1 VSAATTIHF
10 AIGCSSRKGSG
21 KSGWGVQNTT
31 SGNSFGCNLTYQR
44 SCSSS
49 YPSRHYFSALI
60 SWDDVAYVRASYNCA
75 VSRPVLLGSVL
86 SQRNS
91 KMFSYWIVLVVY
103 LLLADLSRRCVLA
116 LIGAFT
122 GPLSKVPGPLMYKL
136 TPIPWLIDTIS
147 GNSMHVGPVLFKKY
161 GDVVRVCKF
170 GHFGFSL
177 LAVS

>member
-21 KSGWGVQNTT
+21 EGGWGVQNTT
-31 SGNSFGCNLTYQR
+31 SGNSFGCNLTYR
-44 SCSSS
+44 RYCSPS
-49 YPSRHYFSALI
+49 YPSRHFSALI
-60 SWDDVAYVRASYNCA
+60 SWDGVAYIRASYHCA
-75 VSRPVLLGSVL
+75 VSTHVLLGSVL

-91 KMFSYWIVLVVY
+91 KMFSYWIVLVFY

-122 GPLSKVPGPLMYKL
+122 GPLSKVPGPLMNKL

-170 GHFGFSL
+170 GILGSRC
-177 LAVS
+177 SQ